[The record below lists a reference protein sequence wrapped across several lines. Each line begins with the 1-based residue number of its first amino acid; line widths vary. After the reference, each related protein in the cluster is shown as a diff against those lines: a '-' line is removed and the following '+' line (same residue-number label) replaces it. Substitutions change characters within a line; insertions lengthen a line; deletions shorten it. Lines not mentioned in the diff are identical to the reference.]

1 MSNVACRNLV
11 LDTGPLLML
20 SPLRGLA
27 ETFVTVPQV
36 LDELKDKRAREH
48 FEKLGLMAGVNVKVQ
63 SPDPAS
69 LAYVIQFAKKTGDY
83 SALSH
88 ADLCILALTYALDK
102 AERENN
108 VQPRVDE
115 PSSSGSAAP
124 SNTLTQNVTGNA
136 ASHELTTAD
145 HVEEKGTEEDRNPQG
160 EIETVDDGLEP
171 LEDALKRLDIELVPL
186 NENVRE
192 EQTNTVPAEA
202 ASSSDDPES
211 PHAVPSLSP
220 PPPLYEDPT
229 GDDDNEGEWI
239 TPENVSLHKARALGL
254 TPSDN
259 GSVKGKNKE
268 IIPVG
273 CMTADFAMQNVL
285 LQMDLSLV
293 GMEGKKIQKVKTWVL
308 RCHACF
314 KICKDASKK
323 FCPSCGNPTLLR
335 ASVTISS
342 PSASSDAPATQVHL
356 KKNFQYRT
364 RGTIYSIPAP
374 KPGSAKTGSGEGL
387 ILREDQAEYMRAV
400 KRAETQRQRDEKKLL
415 DGAIASGG
423 EGKLSVGSWMDPDWI
438 PEIMIAGST
447 GKGRSSKQADSMPT
461 IGHGKRNPN
470 ERKRRK

>member
-1 MSNVACRNLV
+1 
-11 LDTGPLLML
+11 ML

-36 LDELKDKRAREH
+36 LEELKDKRAREH
-48 FEKLGLMAGVNVKVQ
+48 FEKLGLIAGVNIKVQ

-69 LAYVIQFAKKTGDY
+69 LSHMIQFAKKTGDY

-88 ADLCILALTYALDK
+88 ADLCILALAYALDK
-102 AERENN
+102 AERDKLP
-108 VQPRVDE
+108 QPSADE
-115 PSSSGSAAP
+115 PSSSAGAGLSNAPAQNVADNATFSHTPQNADNAEDKGIEGDRDPEGDIEKVDDALESIERSLERLDVEVVPLEEHDSQEQPNTLAEAAP
-124 SNTLTQNVTGNA
+124 S
-136 ASHELTTAD
+136 AD
-145 HVEEKGTEEDRNPQG
+145 D
-160 EIETVDDGLEP
+160 
-171 LEDALKRLDIELVPL
+171 
-186 NENVRE
+186 
-192 EQTNTVPAEA
+192 
-202 ASSSDDPES
+202 SES
-211 PHAVPSLSP
+211 PDVDAPSH
-220 PPPLYEDPT
+220 PPPLYEDPV
-229 GDDDNEGEWI
+229 GEDDSEGEWI
-239 TPENVSLHKARALGL
+239 TPENISLHKARALGL
-254 TPSDN
+254 TPSED
-259 GSVKGKNKE
+259 GSVKGRNKD

-342 PSASSDAPATQVHL
+342 PSASSDAPAMPVHL

-387 ILREDQAEYMRAV
+387 ILREDQTEYMRAM
-400 KRAETQRQRDEKKLL
+400 KRVETQRQRDEKKLL
-415 DGAIASGG
+415 SGAIASGG
-423 EGKLSVGSWMDPDWI
+423 EGKLGVGNWMDPDWI
-438 PEIMIAGST
+438 PEIMTT
-447 GKGRSSKQADSMPT
+447 GKGRSPKHADGMPT
-461 IGHGKRNPN
+461 IGYGKKNPN